1 MIIHSNEVYA
11 QKQTKLL
18 WKGMEQMKN
27 HLYVLAIIIIVV
39 TALVSALESDSLG
52 FRGQDRDFRKITIV
66 SPLGGEKLIAGRKQ
80 KISWQTSS
88 SIRYVKI
95 EYSINDGEEW
105 IELVKNMK
113 MDAPFASH
121 EWVVPC
127 TPTSKVK
134 IRVSDAYGPDYDV
147 LIKPFSILCE
157 SESSKK

>member
-1 MIIHSNEVYA
+1 MRTYFLNLAMFLIVTI
-11 QKQTKLL
+11 LL
-18 WKGMEQMKN
+18 N
-27 HLYVLAIIIIVV
+27 L
-39 TALVSALESDSLG
+39 ALVSSSFAFRDWDWDS
-52 FRGQDRDFRKITIV
+52 RKITIT
-66 SPLGGEKLIAGRKQ
+66 SPEGGEKLIGERKQ

-127 TPTSKVK
+127 TPTLKAK

-147 LIKPFSILCE
+147 LIIPFSIVCE
-157 SESSKK
+157 SESS

>member
-1 MIIHSNEVYA
+1 MRTYFLNLAMFLIVTI
-11 QKQTKLL
+11 LL
-18 WKGMEQMKN
+18 N
-27 HLYVLAIIIIVV
+27 L
-39 TALVSALESDSLG
+39 ALVSSSFAFRDWDWDS
-52 FRGQDRDFRKITIV
+52 RKITIT
-66 SPLGGEKLIAGRKQ
+66 SPEGGEKLIGERKQ

-127 TPTSKVK
+127 TPTSKAK

-147 LIKPFSILCE
+147 LIIPFSIVCE
-157 SESSKK
+157 SESS